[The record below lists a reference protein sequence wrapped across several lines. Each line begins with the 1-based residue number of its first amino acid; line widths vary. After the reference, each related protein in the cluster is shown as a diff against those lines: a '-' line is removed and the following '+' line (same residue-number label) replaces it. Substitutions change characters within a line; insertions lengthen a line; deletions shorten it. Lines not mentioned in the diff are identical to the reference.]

1 MISGAKYL
9 ILKRCDRIINV
20 AGNQMVL
27 LSCWLRCQQS
37 ASRKSKAQNWIDSLR
52 IYCRGGAGGTGLP
65 SYGGVGGRGGDVWV
79 VGSEKVKDL
88 KRVRKENL
96 KQRFIAEP
104 GGNSSKLKIVG
115 EVGKDV
121 EVRSPVG
128 VSVVSDE
135 GKVIGELLKEGDRVL
150 VTSGGQ
156 GGNKSTNFLGL
167 RGQARSVKLD
177 LKLLADVGLVGFP
190 NAGKSTLLKA
200 ISRAKPKIASYP
212 FTTIQPNLG
221 IVQYEDLRTITVADL
236 PGLIEGASYNV
247 GMGHKFL
254 KHVERTRLLLFVV
267 DVHGFQFKPTSPHRS
282 ALETLLLLNKELELY
297 KPDLL
302 TKPAMLALTKMD
314 LPGSEER
321 REEVEKGLKEIL
333 EKGPRASGLPDD
345 LLPTSL
351 CQINQTIAI
360 SAKFSQTSVGVG
372 QKAMRHWVDESEEAS
387 RLEMEMV
394 KGSSKEVE
402 LVRRVEEAHRRPA
415 GETIY

>member
-1 MISGAKYL
+1 
-9 ILKRCDRIINV
+9 
-20 AGNQMVL
+20 MVF
-27 LSCWLRCQQS
+27 LSCWLRCQQ
-37 ASRKSKAQNWIDSLR
+37 AGIRKANKGRTQNWIDSLR

-65 SYGGVGGRGGDVWV
+65 SHGGVGGRGGAVWV

-88 KRVRKENL
+88 KRVRKDNV
-96 KQRFIAEP
+96 KQRFIAES
-104 GGNSSKLKIVG
+104 GGNSSKLRIVG
-115 EVGKDV
+115 EAGKDV
-121 EVRSPVG
+121 EVLSPVG

-135 GKVIGELLKEGDRVL
+135 GRIIGELLKEDDRVL
-150 VTSGGQ
+150 VSAGGQ

-167 RGQARSVKLD
+167 RGQSRSVKLD

-190 NAGKSTLLKA
+190 NAGKSTLLKG

-221 IVQYEDLRTITVADL
+221 IVQYDDLRTITVADL

-267 DVHGFQFKPTSPHRS
+267 DVHGFQFKPNSPHRS
-282 ALETLLLLNKELELY
+282 ALETLLLLNKELEIY

-333 EKGPRASGLPDD
+333 AKGPSSASGLPGD

-351 CQINQTIAI
+351 CQISQTVAI
-360 SAKFSQTSVGVG
+360 SAKFSKNSVGVA
-372 QKAMRHWVDESEEAS
+372 QQAMRHWVDESEEIS
-387 RLEMEMV
+387 RVDMEAI

-402 LVRRVEEAHRRPA
+402 LARTVEKADRRPA
-415 GETIY
+415 GQIIY